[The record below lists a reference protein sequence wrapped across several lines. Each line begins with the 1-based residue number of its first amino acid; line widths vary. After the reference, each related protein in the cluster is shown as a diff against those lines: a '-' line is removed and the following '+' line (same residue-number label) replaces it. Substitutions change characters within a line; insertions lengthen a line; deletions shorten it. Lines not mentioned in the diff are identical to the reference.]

1 MKHAHN
7 SFALSLLL
15 VVSLLCGCASEHVLT
30 QQEMRI
36 QDAATTAVTHVLF
49 EKGMDS
55 VASYNV
61 RRDGYVVIKFDQSVP
76 FEKYND
82 VVHTLRGSRVIS
94 GVYAE
99 QGGVQVCGPR

>member
-1 MKHAHN
+1 MKYAHS
-7 SFALSLLL
+7 SFALSLL
-15 VVSLLCGCASEHVLT
+15 VVISFLCGCASEQVLT
-30 QQEMRI
+30 QEEMRI
-36 QDAATTAVTHVLF
+36 QDAADTVVASVLF

-61 RRDGYVVIKFDQSVP
+61 RRDGYVVIKFDKSVS

-82 VVHTLRGSRVIS
+82 VVRTLRVSKAIS

-99 QGGVQVCGPR
+99 QGGVQVCAPR